1 MARRLSVTV
10 ERFPLAAS
18 FTISRGTKTEA
29 VVVRCEI
36 EDEYGRGHGEC
47 VPYARYGETVEN
59 VQAAIEGVRAA
70 VEGGASR
77 ETIQTLLPAGAARNA
92 VDCAL
97 WDLACK
103 LTGQPIWQVADLD
116 APLAPVVTAYTLSLD
131 TVENMAAA
139 ARASAQF
146 QSE

>member
-92 VDCAL
+92 S
-97 WDLACK
+97 
-103 LTGQPIWQVADLD
+103 LTG
-116 APLAPVVTAYTLSLD
+116 
-131 TVENMAAA
+131 AAHPPSPCGRQRRGQAGRA
-139 ARASAQF
+139 ARVDQDDLERAAL
-146 QSE
+146 